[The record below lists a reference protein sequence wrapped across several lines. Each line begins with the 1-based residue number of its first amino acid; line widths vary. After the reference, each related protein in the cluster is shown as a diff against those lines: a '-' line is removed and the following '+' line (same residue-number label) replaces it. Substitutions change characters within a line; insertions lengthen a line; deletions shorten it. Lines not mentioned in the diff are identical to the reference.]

1 MTRRTNL
8 TKRQSQVIHIEWD
21 GPYRFWDNPSQLE
34 PVSSLK
40 GPTDYGV
47 YQIYG
52 GHPVYGNSALLYIG
66 MAVAQ
71 EFGKRIRQERHWL
84 DNRDAGRVEVYVGR
98 LAGGRTPDDN
108 AWERY
113 IRLAERLLIH
123 AHAPPMNVQKSLAAL
138 ATDLRGVHVLNWGYH
153 RDLLPEVSG
162 LRWASLDE
170 DFPDDYA
177 EFGDEDR
184 P

>member
-1 MTRRTNL
+1 MNREDL
-8 TKRQSQVIHIEWD
+8 VIDIEWD
-21 GPYRFWDNPSQLE
+21 GPYRFWDHPRQLE
-34 PVSSLK
+34 PISDLT

-66 MAVAQ
+66 LAAVQYFGVRIPQ
-71 EFGKRIRQERHWL
+71 EKHWL

-98 LAGGRTPDDN
+98 LSGTRTPDSDI
-108 AWERY
+108 WDRY

-123 AHAPPMNVQKSLAAL
+123 AHAPPMNVQKSLANL
-138 ATDLRGVHVLNWGYH
+138 ASELRHVHVLNWGYH

-170 DFPDDYA
+170 DFSNDYA
-177 EFGDEDR
+177 EFTDEDLE
-184 P
+184 